1 MGVSVRFS
9 ERSPTVSDI
18 GWLSRVFF
26 PSGLTIFNYRWVI
39 HFIFPRQ
46 PARQV
51 FTDYYEQCMFEINE
65 IIRQVQ
71 IVRDDLLY
79 FFRIRW

>member
-1 MGVSVRFS
+1 MRFSFARQHLLGTVGDCS
-9 ERSPTVSDI
+9 ERSPTVNEI
-18 GWLSRVFF
+18 VWPSRQFI

-51 FTDYYEQCMFEINE
+51 FTCLFPETSLIE
-65 IIRQVQ
+65 
-71 IVRDDLLY
+71 
-79 FFRIRW
+79 